1 MKAKLTDS
9 HEIKK
14 CLTIKDFWLNKT
26 GLELLY
32 DFKGV
37 EYYKEFNPWQT
48 AHLLR
53 RADLIDEYWQSSPG
67 LRRGPKEIQIA
78 FSYARGHE
86 DETIETLPFEE
97 FVAETRFSQYDALCI
112 AVLCVWDE
120 ELKAAKEEAKS
131 KIVL

>member
-1 MKAKLTDS
+1 MTKLTDS
-9 HEIKK
+9 KEIRQH
-14 CLTIKDFWLNKT
+14 LVIDDFWLNKT

-32 DFKGV
+32 TFHGV
-37 EYYKEFNPWQT
+37 EYFKTFNPWQT

-86 DETIETLPFEE
+86 DESIETLPFEE
-97 FVAETRFSQYDALCI
+97 FVAETQFSQYDALCV

-120 ELKAAKEEAKS
+120 ELEEIK
-131 KIVL
+131 KQTLINI